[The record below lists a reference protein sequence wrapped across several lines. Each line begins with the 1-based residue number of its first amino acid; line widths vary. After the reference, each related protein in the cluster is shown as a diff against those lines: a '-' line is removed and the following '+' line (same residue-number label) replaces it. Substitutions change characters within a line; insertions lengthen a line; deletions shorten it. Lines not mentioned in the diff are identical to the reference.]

1 VFINISNDDVAMEPM
16 QSKLKNTIQL
26 INFCLLILK
35 SKQKREKVR
44 QIHSYPFLLPKSYSE
59 PYNYNYQDWF
69 KDQLFACNVQVDF
82 HNCFFLNKF

>member
-1 VFINISNDDVAMEPM
+1 MDIKKEEINQDLYGYEIEFQFKEKLIS
-16 QSKLKNTIQL
+16 I
-26 INFCLLILK
+26 LILK

-44 QIHSYPFLLPKSYSE
+44 QINSYPFLLPKSYSE

-82 HNCFFLNKF
+82 HNYFFLNKF